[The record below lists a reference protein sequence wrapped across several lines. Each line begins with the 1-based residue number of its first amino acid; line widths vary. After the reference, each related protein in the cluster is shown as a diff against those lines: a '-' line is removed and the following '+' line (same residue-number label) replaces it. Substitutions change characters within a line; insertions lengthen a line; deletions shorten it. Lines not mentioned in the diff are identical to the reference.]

1 MVWTTIPTI
10 QVIGNMSSR
19 GCEPNTKSM
28 LIQENIHNAQFT
40 NTGITMNPHTTVR
53 SLERVY
59 EVISI
64 NIYTQNIKENHKSE
78 IQQKLKT
85 KIKNETDTNEQ
96 TSTV

>member
-1 MVWTTIPTI
+1 
-10 QVIGNMSSR
+10 
-19 GCEPNTKSM
+19 
-28 LIQENIHNAQFT
+28 
-40 NTGITMNPHTTVR
+40 MNPHTTVR

-64 NIYTQNIKENHKSE
+64 NIYTQNIKGNHKSE

-85 KIKNETDTNEQ
+85 KIKDETDTNEQ